1 MRISDWSSDVCSSDL
16 TDRRVYKL
24 GAIKHHLDFDS
35 GRQCLRHLRD
45 LRRYIL
51 SNGTAVLTDQHEHGT
66 DHRLLAVHAAR
77 AGAKI
82 DTDLHIGK
90 LPDSDRNTATCRD
103 DGVANLFDR
112 EHARVDANEI
122 GLRSEE

>member
-82 DTDLHIGK
+82 ATDLHIGK
-90 LPDSDRNTATCRD
+90 LPEDRKSVVEGKSVSDR
-103 DGVANLFDR
+103 
-112 EHARVDANEI
+112 VDLGGRLIIKKKKEKQ
-122 GLRSEE
+122 